1 MKSISGRSG
10 ETEKGRSGE
19 RDSHSPFLRVSHSP
33 LRFSHAAKV
42 ILLGGLIA
50 GTLDITAAFVS
61 AWLRSGT
68 TPFTVLQFVASG
80 ALGRSAFT
88 GGYKTALAGL
98 AFHFLIATT
107 AAAVFYLA
115 SRKFSFLLKWPVP
128 IGLLYG
134 VLVYLFMNF
143 VVLPRSAIT
152 PARVPPTLSARA
164 IQALIIMFCVGL
176 PIALIVRWFSKHND
190 ARLVLPDDIEADSV

>member
-1 MKSISGRSG
+1 MNSKV
-10 ETEKGRSGE
+10 
-19 RDSHSPFLRVSHSP
+19 FLN
-33 LRFSHAAKV
+33 AAKV

-50 GTLDITAAFVS
+50 GTLDISAAFVS

-68 TPFTVLQFVASG
+68 TPFIVLQFVASG
-80 ALGRSAFT
+80 ALGRPAFT
-88 GGYKTALAGL
+88 GGYTTALLGL

-115 SRKFSFLLKWPVP
+115 SRKLRFLNKWPIP
-128 IGLLYG
+128 MGLLFG
-134 VLVYLFMNF
+134 LLVYLFMNF

-152 PARVPPTLSARA
+152 PPRVPPTFSARA

-176 PIALIVRWFSKHND
+176 PIALIVRWLSKHND
-190 ARLVLPDDIEADSV
+190 ARLVLPDDIEADSI